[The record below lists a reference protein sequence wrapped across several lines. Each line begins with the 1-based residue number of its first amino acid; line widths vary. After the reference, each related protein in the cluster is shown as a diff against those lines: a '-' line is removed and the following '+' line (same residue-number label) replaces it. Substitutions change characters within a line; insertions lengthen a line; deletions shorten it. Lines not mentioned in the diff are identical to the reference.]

1 MSPVGDVY
9 FHAKK
14 VVLKRCRKGGVSL
27 GVLGGVSVGVL
38 GGVYGVL
45 VFWRLRRRY
54 SSVRARFCA
63 DR

>member
-1 MSPVGDVY
+1 MSPVGDVH

-14 VVLKRCRKGGVSL
+14 VVLKRCRKGGV
-27 GVLGGVSVGVL
+27 LGGVSVGVSV
-38 GGVYGVL
+38 GVYGVL

-63 DR
+63 DL